1 MSNWKAFI
9 VLACGAALAALAPA
23 PTPASAAGY
32 LPPHGEGGKGG
43 GKGSKGG
50 GDGGGV
56 IAKGKKIDIA
66 FTGAVMTIGGKK
78 FTLPVDEADLVAV
91 LGKPDRTADLAN
103 KIITWDE
110 LGVFAY
116 VRPKTTTCHAFAI
129 CIGRDTLS
137 FWPKKTYSGKLTVD
151 GAELK
156 GDSDIDDVNDAKKGK
171 PFKEDN
177 ILTDVWSIDH
187 KEGTLYLR
195 RSSKPKEGFIKLEL
209 GISSD

>member
-1 MSNWKAFI
+1 MSNWKAFV
-9 VLACGAALAALAPA
+9 VLACGAVVAALAPA
-23 PTPASAAGY
+23 SASGY

-43 GKGSKGG
+43 GKAGGKGG
-50 GDGGGV
+50 GDV

-66 FTGAVMTIGGKK
+66 FTGAVMTMGGKK
-78 FTLPVDEADLVAV
+78 FTLPVDEDDLIAV

-110 LGVFAY
+110 IGVFAY
-116 VRPKTTTCHAFAI
+116 IRPKTTTCHAFAI
-129 CIGRDTLS
+129 CIGNDTLS
-137 FWPKKTYSGKLTVD
+137 FWPKKSYSGKLTVD

-156 GDSDIDDVNDAKKGK
+156 ANSDIDDVNDLKKGK

-195 RSSKPKEGFIKLEL
+195 KSPKAKEGFIKLEL